1 MGKKKRDQRYIE
13 GIIITSLVLS
23 KKISLK
29 QIQWHK

>member
-1 MGKKKRDQRYIE
+1 MGKKKKGQRCIE
-13 GIIITSLVLS
+13 AIIITSLVLS